1 MLDSSSSATAS
12 PPEEERAS
20 EVGDEVL
27 ANCLLAGGTTPLN
40 VFAVLPTLAARGEK
54 AKALADVAARA
65 TRATFF
71 VMEIMVYGRDSCV
84 DASSIGQLL
93 VVSNCTPS
101 L

>member
-1 MLDSSSSATAS
+1 MSEPSPSATAS

-27 ANCLLAGGTTPLN
+27 ENCLLAGGTTPLN
-40 VFAVLPTLAARGEK
+40 VFAVLPTLVARGEK

-71 VMEIMVYGRDSCV
+71 AMEIMIY
-84 DASSIGQLL
+84 
-93 VVSNCTPS
+93 NMM
-101 L
+101 